1 MHTEPAIEPPASPAA
16 AIAPKAAGA
25 ITEAPSGAHTAASR
39 GRRHPVR
46 FVLRKAVSALRG
58 DKYMVGAYPPDW
70 PASSTRAAQAPRSE
84 DAATRAA
91 AALSATPSKER

>member
-16 AIAPKAAGA
+16 AILHAPTEAAGS
-25 ITEAPSGAHTAASR
+25 PPAAASSR
-39 GRRHPVR
+39 GRRQPVR
-46 FVLRKAVSALRG
+46 FVLRKAMSALRG

-70 PASSTRAAQAPRSE
+70 PASWTRPDQASRGE